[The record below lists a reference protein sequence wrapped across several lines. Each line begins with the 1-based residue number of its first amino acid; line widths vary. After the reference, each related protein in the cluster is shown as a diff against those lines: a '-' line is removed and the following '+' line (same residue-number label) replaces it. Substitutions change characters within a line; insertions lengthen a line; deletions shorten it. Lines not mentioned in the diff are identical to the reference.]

1 MINKFYIS
9 DAKVLDDRAGI
20 VEAYVNTMGIRDAD
34 GDIIDPAAFNAS
46 IKSNLPI
53 PVLAGHDQSKLVG
66 KVLFAQSE
74 PTGSADEHRL
84 YTRMQLNMETQ
95 AGQEAYSN
103 IAGEYIRE
111 WSVGFNL
118 PAGDAVVYD
127 RAGKETTRRILDLDW
142 VEVSAVIRGASP
154 STSTIAAKSATVKA
168 PDTYSTREE
177 AESRADALGC
187 SGAHRMEVDG
197 ESVWMPCSTHSAY
210 ETAAEGSRYSAPDPE
225 VKPYPNFHACRIL
238 EPDAFDRF
246 RTSSE
251 TIEDGDFDGKSV
263 EILFGRHA
271 ESGDWSLTSYRM
283 PVEEWSETEARS
295 FCRAHDGILFEPATG
310 ESMSDDPVGAASDT
324 VMLGLVPLIT
334 ASDTVASQR
343 LRLARMRL
351 ELKTK

>member
-1 MINKFYIS
+1 MINKIYVS
-9 DAKVLDDRAGI
+9 DAKVLDAPQGI
-20 VEAYVNTMGIRDAD
+20 VEAYVNTMGVRDAD
-34 GDIIDPAAFNAS
+34 GDIIDPGAFNAS

-66 KVLFAQSE
+66 KVIFAQSE
-74 PTGSADEHRL
+74 PSGAGDEHRL
-84 YTRMQLNMETQ
+84 YTRMQLNLDTQ

-127 RAGKETTRRILDLDW
+127 RAGKETVRRILDLDW

-154 STSTIAAKSATVKA
+154 STSTIAAKSLKA
-168 PDTYSTREE
+168 PDTYATREE
-177 AESRADALGC
+177 AESRAEALGC
-187 SGAHRMEVDG
+187 MGSHAMNVDG
-197 ESVWMPCSTHSAY
+197 ETFYMPCRTHARY
-210 ETAAEGSRYSAPDPE
+210 EAVVNGREYEAPEPE

-238 EPDAFDRF
+238 ERDAFDRF
-246 RTSSE
+246 RSGSE

-271 ESGDWSLTSYRM
+271 ESGEWSLTSYRM
-283 PVEEWSETEARS
+283 PVDEWTEAEAKA
-295 FCRAHDGILFEPATG
+295 FCRSHDGILFEPAS

-324 VMLGLVPLIT
+324 VTMT
-334 ASDTVASQR
+334 ASDTASQR

-351 ELKTK
+351 ELQPNR

>member
-1 MINKFYIS
+1 MINKFFVS
-9 DAKVLDDRAGI
+9 DAKVLDERMGI

-74 PTGSADEHRL
+74 PTGAADEHRL

-168 PDTYSTREE
+168 PDTYSTR
-177 AESRADALGC
+177 AVSYTHLTLPTNR
-187 SGAHRMEVDG
+187 EV
-197 ESVWMPCSTHSAY
+197 
-210 ETAAEGSRYSAPDPE
+210 
-225 VKPYPNFHACRIL
+225 
-238 EPDAFDRF
+238 
-246 RTSSE
+246 
-251 TIEDGDFDGKSV
+251 
-263 EILFGRHA
+263 
-271 ESGDWSLTSYRM
+271 
-283 PVEEWSETEARS
+283 
-295 FCRAHDGILFEPATG
+295 
-310 ESMSDDPVGAASDT
+310 
-324 VMLGLVPLIT
+324 
-334 ASDTVASQR
+334 
-343 LRLARMRL
+343 
-351 ELKTK
+351 

>member
-9 DAKVLDDRAGI
+9 DAKVLDERMGI
-20 VEAYVNTMGIRDAD
+20 VEAYVNTMGVRDAD

-46 IKSNLPI
+46 IKANLPI

-74 PTGSADEHRL
+74 PTGAADEHRL

-118 PAGDAVVYD
+118 PAGDSVVYD

-154 STSTIAAKSATVKA
+154 STSTIAAKTLKA
-168 PDTYSTREE
+168 PDTYDTREE
-177 AESRADALGC
+177 AEARAELLGC
-187 SGAHRMEVDG
+187 SGAHQMEVDG
-197 ESVWMPCSTHSAY
+197 ESVWMPCRTHSAY
-210 ETAAEGSRYSAPDPE
+210 EAAAEESRYAGPTPE
-225 VKPYPNFHACRIL
+225 VKPYPNYHACRIL

-251 TIEDGDFDGKSV
+251 TIEDGDFDGKGI

-271 ESGDWSLTSYRM
+271 ESGEWSLTSYRM
-283 PVEEWSETEARS
+283 PAEEWSETEARS

-310 ESMSDDPVGAASDT
+310 ESMSDDPVDAAPDT
-324 VMLGLVPLIT
+324 VTMT
-334 ASDTVASQR
+334 ASDTASQR

-351 ELKTK
+351 ALQLNQ

>member
-1 MINKFYIS
+1 MINKFTIS
-9 DAKVLDDRAGI
+9 DAKVLDDRQGI
-20 VEAYVNTMGIRDAD
+20 VEAYVNTMGIKDAD

-46 IKSNLPI
+46 IRSNLPI

-66 KVLFAQSE
+66 KVVFAQPE
-74 PTGSADEHRL
+74 KTGTGDEHRL
-84 YTRMQLNMETQ
+84 YTRMQMNMDTQ

-103 IAGEYIRE
+103 IAGEFIRE

-127 RAGKETTRRILDLDW
+127 RAGKETVRRILDLDW

-168 PDTYSTREE
+168 PDTYATREE
-177 AESRADALGC
+177 AEARADELGC
-187 SGAHRMEVDG
+187 SGAHRMDVDG
-197 ESVWMPCSTHSAY
+197 ESVWMPCPSHSAY
-210 ETAAEGSRYSAPDPE
+210 ETAANGNRYAA
-225 VKPYPNFHACRIL
+225 KPYPNFHACRIL

-251 TIEDGDFDGKSV
+251 TIEDGDFDGKSM

-271 ESGDWSLTSYRM
+271 ESGEWSLTSYRM

-324 VMLGLVPLIT
+324 VSMT
-334 ASDTVASQR
+334 ASDTASQR

-351 ELKTK
+351 ALTI

>member
-1 MINKFYIS
+1 MINKFIVS

-20 VEAYVNTMGIRDAD
+20 VEAYVNTMGVRDAD
-34 GDIIDPAAFNAS
+34 GDIIDPAAFDAS
-46 IKSNLPI
+46 IRSNLPI

-66 KVLFAQSE
+66 KVIFAQSE
-74 PTGSADEHRL
+74 KTGAGDEHRL
-84 YTRMQLNMETQ
+84 YTRMQMNLDTQ
-95 AGQEAYSN
+95 VGQEAYSN
-103 IAGEYIRE
+103 IAGEFIRE

-118 PAGDAVVYD
+118 PAGDAVIYD

-168 PDTYSTREE
+168 PDTYSTADE
-177 AESRADALGC
+177 AEARATELGC
-187 SGAHRMEVDG
+187 TGSHAMTVEG
-197 ESVWMPCSTHSAY
+197 EDVFMPCRTHSAY
-210 ETAAEGSRYSAPDPE
+210 QTAVEGGQYEAPDPE

-238 EPDAFDRF
+238 EPGAFDRF

-251 TIEDGDFDGKSV
+251 TTEDGKAM

-271 ESGDWSLTSYRM
+271 ESGEWALTSYRM
-283 PVEEWSETEARS
+283 PIEDWSEAEARS

-310 ESMSDDPVGAASDT
+310 ESMSDDPAGAAFDT
-324 VMLGLVPLIT
+324 VTMT
-334 ASDTVASQR
+334 ASDTAVQR

-351 ELKTK
+351 ELQPNR